1 MARVTGIQ
9 NIKDVMDKYA
19 SSNAD
24 FFILKEDMETAKVRI
39 NHTDDKDLDV
49 YIVHKVL
56 LAGKDRYIEC
66 LGSEDKPCPFCM
78 AGFKPTVRIFIT
90 LYDFRDKKIKIWD
103 RGKTEI
109 ANIAALITRYGSLS
123 AMTYEI
129 ERHGKKGDTNTTY
142 QMFPGVASANDLEPR
157 EDVCGPDKFILQKTE
172 AEMIAL
178 VPQIGGAAQGGYSAQ
193 GNGANNGSTGGT
205 RKMF

>member
-1 MARVTGIQ
+1 MARITGIQ

-24 FFILKEDMETAKVRI
+24 FFILKEDMDTAQVRI
-39 NHTDDKDLDV
+39 NHKDDKDLDV
-49 YIVHKVL
+49 FIVHKVL
-56 LAGKDRYIEC
+56 LSGKDRYIEC
-66 LGSEDKPCPFCM
+66 LGSEEKPCPFCM
-78 AGFKPTVRIFIT
+78 AGLKPTVRIFIT

-109 ANIAALITRYGSLS
+109 ANISSLITRNGNLNE
-123 AMTYEI
+123 MTYEI

-142 QMFPGVASANDLEPR
+142 MMFPGKPSNNDLDPR
-157 EDVCGPDKFILQKTE
+157 EDICGPDKFVLQKSYE
-172 AEMIAL
+172 EMTL
-178 VPQIGGAAQGGYSAQ
+178 LLPQLGNAQAGGYNAQ
-193 GNGANNGSTGGT
+193 STGAGTGT